1 MMRVVPSSAIFV
13 MSSFA
18 VKQVRRR
25 ADCDWI
31 VHLQSVFCIYLV
43 SVFSVELAVV
53 EVKVFHDYINA
64 LPGP

>member
-1 MMRVVPSSAIFV
+1 MIGSYICNLF
-13 MSSFA
+13 
-18 VKQVRRR
+18 
-25 ADCDWI
+25 
-31 VHLQSVFCIYLV
+31 SVYLV